1 MIFLKYNNNKL
12 LLFYDINDDE
22 PMSMGFIL
30 IPRKY
35 VHCDNYPC
43 LKFVFSSMNNI
54 NFSDSF
60 SCSGNGRLA
69 SCTTILGFIVM
80 MSLDVGLG

>member
-1 MIFLKYNNNKL
+1 MNNN
-12 LLFYDINDDE
+12 
-22 PMSMGFIL
+22 
-30 IPRKY
+30 
-35 VHCDNYPC
+35 
-43 LKFVFSSMNNI
+43 
-54 NFSDSF
+54 NFPHSF